1 MSDGIREIYNEGRV
15 CGLSA
20 YELYVR
26 KFYEND
32 PNAVPP
38 SEKAW
43 LASMFGNG
51 NAMILKIN
59 SGTLPGVQDFA
70 LPASSVLCGSN
81 TLFASV
87 FNGDCKWSD
96 TAAISDTGAVGYW
109 AEAVTSYGGLISNNS
124 TSYPDSTNI
133 PYGSDIFDSPTD
145 RQNVINYCRIAEGL
159 AIQQGTW
166 VDGADS
172 NPYKDLTNPTFGS
185 SPAVIRLYITKQL
198 TSDVKLLITGFLD
211 SEFTTTLSG
220 LDGSTDPL
228 TNGCANGEFLG
239 PAIFP
244 WSSKIIMIYPNLAN
258 IVDNEYERQL
268 PNGSLDTDT
277 VGSYSFA
284 TQDTTVA
291 SAPIIDLDTT
301 NPATYYQVNGAKY
314 PNSVIPV
321 NVKTAET
328 SKSGMN
334 VLAVYEPGMTAAKVN
349 AAAQDANPDDNF
361 FPPALYAGK
370 VSQTGVQ
377 NMVPVDTA
385 APGTVKVFKTQEEAS
400 TYPQQLP
407 DNFAFHYDPVNT
419 DLTLYAES
427 GAAIGPVNAKLSV
440 SKRASA
446 DVKPVIGNVEASNNN
461 LKTVALSNLDGVA
474 YGTTGSN
481 GTLDITTA
489 DGGIAWDDMLE
500 ALANDKKLDV
510 LGQALKELRD
520 TLPNISVTGNITSGG
535 TVSGVNGKFSN
546 SVAGSSVVVGD
557 PDTSA
562 KGTFSY
568 NNSTGK
574 VDLTGSL
581 NGSGTISDSSGRSI
595 GDNVSRRLVTG
606 TLNGTSITL
615 TDSSFTTTGYYDIY
629 TSKWGV
635 NPKTVTASNG
645 SVTLTFRSSQSNLT
659 VAVRCFERLS

>member
-15 CGLSA
+15 VGLSA

-38 SEKAW
+38 TEKSW

-133 PYGSDIFDSPTD
+133 PYGSDIFDSPAD

-172 NPYKDLTNPTFGS
+172 NPYKDLTNPAFGS

-268 PNGSLDTDT
+268 PNGTLDTDI

-291 SAPIIDLDTT
+291 SASIVDLDTT

-314 PNSVIPV
+314 SDSVIPV

-349 AAAQDANPDDNF
+349 SAAQELDPDTKF

-370 VSQTGVQ
+370 ITQTGVQ
-377 NMVPVDTA
+377 NMVPVDIA
-385 APGTVKVFKTQEEAS
+385 APGTVKMFDTASEAYEYAKQVPNAYAFFWDS
-400 TYPQQLP
+400 TNDVLKL
-407 DNFAFHYDPVNT
+407 YDST
-419 DLTLYAES
+419 TAT
-427 GAAIGPVNAKLSV
+427 
-440 SKRASA
+440 SA
-446 DVKPVIGNVEASNNN
+446 DGYDINTQITVSAPKATIKTENVT
-461 LKTVALSNLDGVA
+461 LKTIALSNSSGVDVDTDGSSGVITITGNGATDGLSWDNILD
-474 YGTTGSN
+474 
-481 GTLDITTA
+481 
-489 DGGIAWDDMLE
+489 
-500 ALANDKKLDV
+500 ALSQNKKLDV
-510 LGQALKELRD
+510 LGQAIKDLRA
-520 TLPNISVTGNITSGG
+520 TLPNINLPTGDITCNNLYAN
-535 TVSGVNGKFSN
+535 TKVQTPLVR
-546 SVAGSSVVVGD
+546 VGD
-557 PDTSA
+557 DNKHADITYDTVNNRLNIAGDVNISGRTIDNSIVT
-562 KGTFSY
+562 KTFS
-568 NNSTGK
+568 
-574 VDLTGSL
+574 
-581 NGSGTISDSSGRSI
+581 GTT
-595 GDNVSRRLVTG
+595 VTV
-606 TLNGTSITL
+606 N
-615 TDSSFTTTGYYDIY
+615 DASFTANGIYDIY
-629 TSKWGV
+629 TSVWGV
-635 NPKTVTASNG
+635 NPYAVTANNG
-645 SVTLTFRSSQSNLT
+645 SVKLDFRTSQTNLT
-659 VAVRCFERLS
+659 VGVALRR

>member
-1 MSDGIREIYNEGRV
+1 MSNGIRELYNEGRV
-15 CGLSA
+15 IGLSS

-43 LASMFGNG
+43 LASMYGNG

-59 SGTLPGVQDFA
+59 SGTQPGVQDFE
-70 LPASSVLCGSN
+70 LPSSSILCGSN

-109 AEAVTSYGGLISNNS
+109 SEAVTSYGGLISNTS
-124 TSYPDSTNI
+124 TSYPSSSDI
-133 PYGSDIFDSPTD
+133 PYGSDIFDSPAD
-145 RQNVINYCRIAEGL
+145 RQNVINFCKIIEGL
-159 AIQQGTW
+159 VIQQGDW
-166 VDGADS
+166 VDSTTG
-172 NPYKDLTNPTFGS
+172 NPYKDLTNPSFGS
-185 SPAVIRLYITKQL
+185 SSPIIRLYINKEL

-211 SEFTTTLSG
+211 SEFASTLSG

-239 PAIFP
+239 PAIYP

-258 IVDNEYERQL
+258 YVDNAYERQL
-268 PNGSLDTDT
+268 PNGTLDSTT

-284 TQDTTVA
+284 GQDSTVE
-291 SAPIIDLDTT
+291 SSSIIDLDTT
-301 NPATYYQVNGAKY
+301 NPNTYYQVNGSKY
-314 PNSVIPV
+314 ANSVIPINV
-321 NVKTAET
+321 NTAET
-328 SKSGMN
+328 SKAGMN
-334 VLAVYEPGMTAAKVN
+334 VLAVYEPGMTADKVN
-349 AAAQDANPDDNF
+349 SAYASVDPDSNF

-370 VSQTGVQ
+370 VSQTGIQ

-385 APGTVKVFKTQEEAS
+385 APGTVKIFDTLKEAS

-407 DNFAFHYDPVNT
+407 DNFAFHYDSTNL
-419 DLTLYAES
+419 DLTLYAKD
-427 GAAIGPVNAKLSV
+427 GAAIGPINAKLAV
-440 SKRASA
+440 SKKSSSDANAVIGSIRASG
-446 DVKPVIGNVEASNNN
+446 DE
-461 LKTVALSNLDGVA
+461 LKTVALSD
-474 YGTTGSN
+474 TTGTAYATDGSS
-481 GTLDITTA
+481 GVETVTTA
-489 DGGIAWDDMLE
+489 DGGITWDKILS
-500 ALANDKKLDV
+500 ALANNKKIDV
-510 LGQALKELRD
+510 LGQPLKEFRD
-520 TLPNISVTGNITSGG
+520 NLPNINVTGNITSGG
-535 TVSGVNGKFSN
+535 NVSGVNGKFSS
-546 SVAGSSVVVGD
+546 SVAGSSVIVGD
-557 PDTSA
+557 PDTTA
-562 KGTFSY
+562 NGTFNY
-568 NNSTGK
+568 NNSTSK
-574 VDLTGSL
+574 VTLDKPLQS
-581 NGSGTISDSSGRSI
+581 SGAISDSSGRSI

-615 TDSSFTTTGYYDIY
+615 QDSSFTTTGYYDIY